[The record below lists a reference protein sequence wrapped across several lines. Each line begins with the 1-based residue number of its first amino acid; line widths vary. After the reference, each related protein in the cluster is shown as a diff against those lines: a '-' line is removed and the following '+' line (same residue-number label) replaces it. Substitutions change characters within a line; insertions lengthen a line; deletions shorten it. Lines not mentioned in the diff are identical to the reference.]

1 LRKLSTSK
9 SPSATEGWD
18 PIVNAAA
25 APNVAPIVLLKKL
38 LRLDDDSFRHV
49 VVVVVLVLLTLGE
62 KAETPGEESRSTD
75 RTDIF
80 ILLDFAETINL
91 LLVMASYVKRD
102 V

>member
-1 LRKLSTSK
+1 MRKLSTSK

-38 LRLDDDSFRHV
+38 LRLDDDSFRH